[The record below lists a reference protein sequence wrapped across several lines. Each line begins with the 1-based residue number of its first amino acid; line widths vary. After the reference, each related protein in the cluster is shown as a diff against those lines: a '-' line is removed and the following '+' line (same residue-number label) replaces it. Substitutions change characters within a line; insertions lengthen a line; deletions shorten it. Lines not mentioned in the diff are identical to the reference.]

1 MKYLLL
7 STLIACTSAFSSQTL
22 GTGRNQRQTFGRSA
36 HAKITNRNTPP
47 ARLPTSSLK
56 FFPDAQSTIII
67 ADAQEW
73 RQYVPLIVISGVLL
87 DIVLGNPLA
96 NLALAP
102 MKRASGVDGEG
113 GDEDGKEG
121 GGSKFSRN
129 PKERLD
135 TNAVA
140 NEALQRARYSMELR
154 RFLDEN
160 KTDEQKYA
168 EMRKK
173 IDQQAEDLEDNLENA
188 LKGEN

>member
-1 MKYLLL
+1 
-7 STLIACTSAFSSQTL
+7 
-22 GTGRNQRQTFGRSA
+22 
-36 HAKITNRNTPP
+36 
-47 ARLPTSSLK
+47 
-56 FFPDAQSTIII
+56 
-67 ADAQEW
+67 
-73 RQYVPLIVISGVLL
+73 
-87 DIVLGNPLA
+87 
-96 NLALAP
+96 

-188 LKGEN
+188 LKGEK